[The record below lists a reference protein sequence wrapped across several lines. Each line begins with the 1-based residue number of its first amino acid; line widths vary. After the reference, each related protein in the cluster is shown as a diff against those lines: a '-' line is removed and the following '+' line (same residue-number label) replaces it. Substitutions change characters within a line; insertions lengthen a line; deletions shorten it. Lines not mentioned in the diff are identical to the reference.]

1 MITDKGISCSVSE
14 IIRRDDYLSLVG
26 QEVNRVLAN
35 MVPEQIKLVCNDSIG
50 THHLNG
56 SGLHLSGR
64 GTGALA
70 HNFIQFINPSCTKVF
85 GTQTF

>member
-26 QEVNRVLAN
+26 QEVNRILKN
-35 MVPEQIKLVCNDSIG
+35 MLPAQIKLVCNDSIG

-56 SGLHLSGR
+56 SGLHLNGR
-64 GTGALA
+64 GKGASA
-70 HNFIQFINPSCTKVF
+70 HNFIQFIRPGFFTV
-85 GTQTF
+85 